1 MKKTVLV
8 LGCLLAIG
16 FSSVS
21 CNRDDGL
28 PEAQVTPTPPAP
40 TPTPT
45 PPAPTPTPPAPAPA
59 LQRSDLPKNA
69 DHLIASMLGEKIY
82 DATFTNKNVT
92 NPFSASEV
100 YTGASVKTITKATTA
115 NAANGAVYDVVLS
128 NGIEL
133 GFKEDGKWAYVD
145 GKGVLLKESAWSYL
159 PLPVQTSVRKISSTA
174 ITEIAKME
182 VSTAGVYTITFKN
195 GVAKKYNANGTAA

>member
-28 PEAQVTPTPPAP
+28 PETQVAP
-40 TPTPT
+40 T
-45 PPAPTPTPPAPAPA
+45 
-59 LQRSDLPKNA
+59 LQRSDLPKEA
-69 DHLIASMLGEKIY
+69 DHLVASMLGETIY
-82 DATFTNKNVT
+82 DATFTNKT
-92 NPFSASEV
+92 TPNPFGTEV
-100 YTGASVKTITKATTA
+100 YTGVTASSVTKLAAA
-115 NAANGAVYDVVLS
+115 NADNGAVYQVVLS

-159 PLPVQTSVRKISSTA
+159 PLPVQTSIRSISSTA
-174 ITEIAKME
+174 ITEIGKME
-182 VSTAGVYTITFKN
+182 VSTAEVYTITFKD
-195 GVAKKYNANGTAA
+195 GAIKKYKKDGTVAP

>member
-21 CNRDDGL
+21 CNRDDST

-40 TPTPT
+40 TPTP
-45 PPAPTPTPPAPAPA
+45 PAPAPTPTPPAPAPA

-69 DHLIASMLGEKIY
+69 DHLIASMLGEPIY
-82 DATFTNKNVT
+82 DGGYANKT
-92 NPFSASEV
+92 TPNPFGTEV
-100 YTGASVKTITKATTA
+100 YKGEFVKTITKATTA
-115 NAANGAVYDVVLS
+115 DANNGAVYKVVLS

-159 PLPVQTSVRKISSTA
+159 PLPVETSVRKISSTA
-174 ITEIAKME
+174 ITKIGKME
-182 VSTAGVYTITFKN
+182 VSTAGVYTITFKD
-195 GVAKKYNANGTAA
+195 AAFKKYKADGTAA

>member
-21 CNRDDGL
+21 CNRDDST
-28 PEAQVTPTPPAP
+28 PEAQV
-40 TPTPT
+40 TPT

-69 DHLIASMLGEKIY
+69 DHLIASMLGETIY
-82 DATFTNKNVT
+82 DATFTKKDKP
-92 NPFSASEV
+92 NPFGTEV
-100 YTGASVKTITKATTA
+100 YKGESVKTITKATTA

-133 GFKEDGKWAYVD
+133 GFKEDGKWAYID

>member
-21 CNRDDGL
+21 CNRDDGM
-28 PEAQVTPTPPAP
+28 PETAVVDTTV
-40 TPTPT
+40 
-45 PPAPTPTPPAPAPA
+45 
-59 LQRSDLPKNA
+59 QRSDLPKNA
-69 DHLIASMLGEKIY
+69 DHLIASMLGEQIY
-82 DATFTNKNVT
+82 DATFTNKNVA

-100 YTGASVKTITKATTA
+100 YTGVTVTSVTKLATA
-115 NAANGAVYDVVLS
+115 NADNGAVYQVVLS

-133 GFKEDGKWAYVD
+133 GFKQDGKWAYVD

-159 PLPVQTSVRKISSTA
+159 PLPVQTSIRSISSTA
-174 ITEIAKME
+174 ITKIGKME
-182 VSTAGVYTITFKN
+182 VSTAGVYTITFQD
-195 GVAKKYNANGTAA
+195 GTVKKYNANGTAA

>member
-28 PEAQVTPTPPAP
+28 PEAQV
-40 TPTPT
+40 TPT

-82 DATFTNKNVT
+82 DATFTNKNKP

-100 YTGASVKTITKATTA
+100 YTGASVRTITKATTA

-133 GFKEDGKWAYVD
+133 GFKEDGTWAYVD
-145 GKGVLLKESAWSYL
+145 GKTVVLKYSVWNYL
-159 PLPVQTSVRKISSTA
+159 PAPVNAAIRSSANSITNIVKIEISTA
-174 ITEIAKME
+174 D
-182 VSTAGVYTITFKN
+182 VYTITFQ
-195 GVAKKYNANGTAA
+195 GGAIAKYNANGSVAP

>member
-28 PEAQVTPTPPAP
+28 PETQV
-40 TPTPT
+40 TPT
-45 PPAPTPTPPAPAPA
+45 PPAPTPTPPAPA
-59 LQRSDLPKNA
+59 LQRSDLPKQA
-69 DHLIASMLGEKIY
+69 DHLIASMLGETIY
-82 DATFTNKNVT
+82 DASSGYTTKNKP
-92 NPFSASEV
+92 NPFGTEV
-100 YTGASVKTITKATTA
+100 YTGVTVSSVTKSATA
-115 NAANGAVYDVVLS
+115 NADNGAVYHVVLS

-145 GKGVLLKESAWSYL
+145 GKTVVLKYSVWNYL
-159 PLPVQTSVRKISSTA
+159 PAPVNAAIRASANSITNISKI
-174 ITEIAKME
+174 E
-182 VSTAGVYTITFKN
+182 VSTTDVYTVTFQ
-195 GVAKKYNANGTAA
+195 GGAVAKYNADGTAA

>member
-28 PEAQVTPTPPAP
+28 PEAQVTPTPPV
-40 TPTPT
+40 PTPT

-59 LQRSDLPKNA
+59 LQRSDLPKKA
-69 DHLIASMLGEKIY
+69 DHLIASMLGEPIY
-82 DATFTNKNVT
+82 DGGYANKT
-92 NPFSASEV
+92 TPNPFGSSEV
-100 YTGASVKTITKATTA
+100 YTGVSVTSVTKSATA
-115 NAANGAVYDVVLS
+115 NAANGAVYHVVLS

-133 GFKEDGKWAYVD
+133 GFKQDGTWAYVD
-145 GKGVLLKESAWSYL
+145 GKTNVLKYSVWNYL
-159 PLPVQTSVRKISSTA
+159 PAPVNAAIRASANSITNIVKIEISTA
-174 ITEIAKME
+174 D
-182 VSTAGVYTITFKN
+182 VYTITFQ
-195 GVAKKYNANGTAA
+195 GGAVAKYKADGTAA

>member
-21 CNRDDGL
+21 CNRDDGM
-28 PEAQVTPTPPAP
+28 PDTTVTDT
-40 TPTPT
+40 TTT
-45 PPAPTPTPPAPAPA
+45 I
-59 LQRSDLPKNA
+59 QRSDLPKQA
-69 DHLIASMLGEKIY
+69 DHLIASMLGEPIY
-82 DATFTNKNVT
+82 DGGYANKT
-92 NPFSASEV
+92 TPNPFGTEV
-100 YTGASVKTITKATTA
+100 YKGEFVKTITKATTA
-115 NAANGAVYDVVLS
+115 DANNGAVYKVVLS

-145 GKGVLLKESAWSYL
+145 GKGVLLKESVWSYL

-182 VSTAGVYTITFKN
+182 VSTAGVYTITFKD
-195 GVAKKYNANGTAA
+195 GVAKKYNADGTAA

>member
-28 PEAQVTPTPPAP
+28 PETQVAP
-40 TPTPT
+40 T
-45 PPAPTPTPPAPAPA
+45 
-59 LQRSDLPKNA
+59 LQRSDLPKEA
-69 DHLIASMLGEKIY
+69 DHLVASMLGETIY
-82 DATFTNKNVT
+82 DATFTNKT
-92 NPFSASEV
+92 TPNPFGTEV
-100 YTGASVKTITKATTA
+100 YTGVSVTSVTKSATA
-115 NAANGAVYDVVLS
+115 NAANGAVYHVVLS

-133 GFKEDGKWAYVD
+133 GFKQDGTWAYVD

-159 PLPVQTSVRKISSTA
+159 PLPVQTSIRSISSTA
-174 ITEIAKME
+174 ITKIGKME
-182 VSTAGVYTITFKN
+182 VSTAGVYTITFQ
-195 GVAKKYNANGTAA
+195 GGAVAKYKADGTAA

>member
-21 CNRDDGL
+21 CNRDDST

-40 TPTPT
+40 TPTP
-45 PPAPTPTPPAPAPA
+45 PAPAPTPTPPAPAPA

-69 DHLIASMLGEKIY
+69 DHLIASMLGETIY
-82 DATFTNKNVT
+82 DATFTKKDKP
-92 NPFSASEV
+92 NPFGTEV
-100 YTGASVKTITKATTA
+100 YKGESVKTITKATTA

-133 GFKEDGKWAYVD
+133 GFKEDGKWAYID

-195 GVAKKYNANGTAA
+195 GVAKKYNANGPAA

>member
-28 PEAQVTPTPPAP
+28 PESAVNI
-40 TPTPT
+40 
-45 PPAPTPTPPAPAPA
+45 
-59 LQRSDLPKNA
+59 RSILPNRA
-69 DHLIASMLGEKIY
+69 DHLIASMLGEPIY
-82 DATFTNKNVT
+82 DAGSGYTTKNT
-92 NPFSASEV
+92 PNPFGTEV
-100 YTGASVKTITKATTA
+100 YTGVTVSSVVKLDAA
-115 NAANGAVYDVVLS
+115 DPANGAIYKVVLS

>member
-21 CNRDDGL
+21 CNRDDGM
-28 PEAQVTPTPPAP
+28 PETVLVDTTI
-40 TPTPT
+40 
-45 PPAPTPTPPAPAPA
+45 
-59 LQRSDLPKNA
+59 QRSDLPKNA
-69 DHLIASMLGEKIY
+69 DHLIASMLGEPIY
-82 DATFTNKNVT
+82 DATFTNKT
-92 NPFSASEV
+92 TPNPFGTEV
-100 YTGASVKTITKATTA
+100 YTGVTASSVTKLAAA
-115 NAANGAVYDVVLS
+115 NAGNGAVYQVVLS

-159 PLPVQTSVRKISSTA
+159 PLPVQTSIRSISSTA
-174 ITEIAKME
+174 ITEIGKME
-182 VSTAGVYTITFKN
+182 VSTAEVYTITFKD
-195 GVAKKYNANGTAA
+195 GAIKKYKKDGTVAP

>member
-28 PEAQVTPTPPAP
+28 PEAQVTPTPTPTPP

-45 PPAPTPTPPAPAPA
+45 PPTPAPA
-59 LQRSDLPKNA
+59 LQRSDLPKKA
-69 DHLIASMLGEKIY
+69 DHLIASMLGEPIY
-82 DATFTNKNVT
+82 DGGYASKTTP
-92 NPFSASEV
+92 NPFGSSEV
-100 YTGASVKTITKATTA
+100 YTGASVTSVTKSATA
-115 NAANGAVYDVVLS
+115 NPANGAVYHVVLS

-133 GFKEDGKWAYVD
+133 GFKEDGTWAYVD
-145 GKGVLLKESAWSYL
+145 GKTVVLKYSVWNYL
-159 PLPVQTSVRKISSTA
+159 PAPVNAAIRASANSITNIVKIEISTA
-174 ITEIAKME
+174 D
-182 VSTAGVYTITFKN
+182 VYTITFQ
-195 GVAKKYNANGTAA
+195 GGAVAKYNANGSVAP

>member
-21 CNRDDGL
+21 CNRDDGM
-28 PEAQVTPTPPAP
+28 PETVLVDTTI
-40 TPTPT
+40 
-45 PPAPTPTPPAPAPA
+45 
-59 LQRSDLPKNA
+59 QRSDLPKNA
-69 DHLIASMLGEKIY
+69 DHLIASMLGEPIY
-82 DATFTNKNVT
+82 DATFTSKNVT

-100 YTGASVKTITKATTA
+100 YTGVTVTSVTKLATA
-115 NAANGAVYDVVLS
+115 NADNGAVYQVVLS

-133 GFKEDGKWAYVD
+133 GFKQDGKWAYVD

-159 PLPVQTSVRKISSTA
+159 PLPVQTSVRGISATA
-174 ITEIAKME
+174 ITEITKWE
-182 VSTAGVYTITFKN
+182 KSLAGVYTVTLQ
-195 GVAKKYNANGTAA
+195 GGTVAKYNADGTAA

>member
-21 CNRDDGL
+21 CNRDDGM
-28 PEAQVTPTPPAP
+28 PETVLVDTTI
-40 TPTPT
+40 
-45 PPAPTPTPPAPAPA
+45 
-59 LQRSDLPKNA
+59 QRSDLPKNA
-69 DHLIASMLGEKIY
+69 DHLIASMLGEPIY
-82 DATFTNKNVT
+82 DATFTSKNVT

-100 YTGASVKTITKATTA
+100 YTGVTVTSVTKLATA
-115 NAANGAVYDVVLS
+115 NADNGAVVLS

-133 GFKEDGKWAYVD
+133 GFKQDGKWAYVD

-159 PLPVQTSVRKISSTA
+159 PLPVQTSVRGISGTA
-174 ITEIAKME
+174 ITEIVKME
-182 VSTAGVYTITFKN
+182 VSTAGVYTVTFQD
-195 GVAKKYNANGTAA
+195 GTVKKYNEDGTAA

>member
-21 CNRDDGL
+21 CNRDDGM
-28 PEAQVTPTPPAP
+28 PETAVVDTTI
-40 TPTPT
+40 
-45 PPAPTPTPPAPAPA
+45 
-59 LQRSDLPKNA
+59 QRSDLPKNA
-69 DHLIASMLGEKIY
+69 DHLIASMLGEPIY
-82 DATFTNKNVT
+82 DPTFTSKNVT

-100 YTGASVKTITKATTA
+100 YTGVTVTSVTKLATA
-115 NAANGAVYDVVLS
+115 NADNGAVYQVVLS

-133 GFKEDGKWAYVD
+133 GFKQDGKWAYVD

-159 PLPVQTSVRKISSTA
+159 PLPVQTSVRGISATA
-174 ITEIAKME
+174 ITEIVKME
-182 VSTAGVYTITFKN
+182 VSTAGVYTVTFQD
-195 GVAKKYNANGTAA
+195 GTVKKYNANGTAA

>member
-28 PEAQVTPTPPAP
+28 PETQVAP
-40 TPTPT
+40 T
-45 PPAPTPTPPAPAPA
+45 
-59 LQRSDLPKNA
+59 LQRSDLPKEA
-69 DHLIASMLGEKIY
+69 DHLVASMLGETIY
-82 DATFTNKNVT
+82 DATFTNKT
-92 NPFSASEV
+92 TPNPFGTEV
-100 YTGASVKTITKATTA
+100 YTKLAAA
-115 NAANGAVYDVVLS
+115 NADNGAVYQVVLS

-133 GFKEDGKWAYVD
+133 GFKENGKWAYVD

-159 PLPVQTSVRKISSTA
+159 PLPVQTSIRSISSTA
-174 ITEIAKME
+174 ITKIGKME
-182 VSTAGVYTITFKN
+182 VSTAGVYTITYQD
-195 GVAKKYNANGTAA
+195 GTVKKYNANGTAA

>member
-21 CNRDDGL
+21 CNRDDSL
-28 PEAQVTPTPPAP
+28 PETTVNI
-40 TPTPT
+40 
-45 PPAPTPTPPAPAPA
+45 
-59 LQRSDLPKNA
+59 RSILPKPA

-82 DATFTNKNVT
+82 DATFTNKSEA
-92 NPFSASEV
+92 NPFGTEV
-100 YTGASVKTITKATTA
+100 YTGVTVSSVTKSTTA
-115 NAANGAVYDVVLS
+115 NADNGAVYKVVLS

-133 GFKEDGKWAYVD
+133 GFKENGKWAYVD

-159 PLPVQTSVRKISSTA
+159 PLPVQTSIRSISSTA
-174 ITEIAKME
+174 ITKIGKME
-182 VSTAGVYTITFKN
+182 VSTAGVYTITFQD
-195 GVAKKYNANGTAA
+195 GTVKKYNANGTAA

>member
-21 CNRDDGL
+21 CNRDDGM
-28 PEAQVTPTPPAP
+28 PETVLVDTTI
-40 TPTPT
+40 
-45 PPAPTPTPPAPAPA
+45 
-59 LQRSDLPKNA
+59 QRSDLPKNA
-69 DHLIASMLGEKIY
+69 DHLIASMLGEPIY
-82 DATFTNKNVT
+82 DATFTNKNVA

-100 YTGASVKTITKATTA
+100 YTGVTVTSVTKLATA
-115 NAANGAVYDVVLS
+115 NADNGAVYQVVLS

-133 GFKEDGKWAYVD
+133 GFKQDGKWAYVD

-159 PLPVQTSVRKISSTA
+159 PLPVQTSVRGISATA
-174 ITEIAKME
+174 ITEIVKME
-182 VSTAGVYTITFKN
+182 VSTAGVYTVTFQD
-195 GVAKKYNANGTAA
+195 GTVKKYNEDGTAA